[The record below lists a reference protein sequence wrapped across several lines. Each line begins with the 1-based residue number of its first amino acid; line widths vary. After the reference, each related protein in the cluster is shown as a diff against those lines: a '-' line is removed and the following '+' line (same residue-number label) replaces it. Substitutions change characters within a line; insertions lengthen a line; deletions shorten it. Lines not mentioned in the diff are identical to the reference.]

1 MAKVAFKRS
10 AAPVNKHSRGK
21 WSDGADVFRDRE
33 MPFVTGC
40 SREGRKWSEVRW
52 PR

>member
-1 MAKVAFKRS
+1 MTKVAFKGS
-10 AAPVNKHSRGK
+10 AAQVSKHSRGK
-21 WSDGADVFRDRE
+21 GFNGADVFRDRE
-33 MPFVTGC
+33 MPLVTGC